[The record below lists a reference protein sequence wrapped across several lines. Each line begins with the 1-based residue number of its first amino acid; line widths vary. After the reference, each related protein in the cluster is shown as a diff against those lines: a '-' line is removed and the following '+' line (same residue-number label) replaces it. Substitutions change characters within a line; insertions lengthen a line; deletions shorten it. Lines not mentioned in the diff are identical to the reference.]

1 MRSFTVT
8 KPPDAA
14 AGRRGNPLSVNINTE
29 HQLPDNPRPVAII
42 GAGGIINDAHLPAYA
57 KAGFEVAAIYDPES
71 EKSKKLADK
80 FDIGTVCSSMDELKK
95 TAEDKGCIY
104 DTAVPPAAI
113 LSVIGQIPDGSG
125 VLIQKPMGSDLP
137 EARKILELCR
147 RKHFTAGMN
156 FQLRHA
162 PYVKAARQLIDSGV
176 IGDLHDIDVRMNV
189 YTPWHLWDFLYKLP
203 RVEIQVHSIHYID
216 MVRYFLG
223 NPNRVL
229 AKTTRHPNERELASS
244 RSSIILD
251 YGDLIRANINVN
263 HGHNFGLEKQESY
276 FKFEGTEGAI
286 MARVGV
292 MLNYPEGLPDK
303 FEYISL
309 KEDSGG
315 WKEIPLEGSW
325 FPDAFVGPMAGLM
338 CRMENPDYDFI
349 NSVEDAIH
357 TMEAVEECYQSSDG

>member
-1 MRSFTVT
+1 MSVT
-8 KPPDAA
+8 
-14 AGRRGNPLSVNINTE
+14 
-29 HQLPDNPRPVAII
+29 LPDTVSDTPPLDIDIQPLLPNTPRPIAII
-42 GAGGIINDAHLPAYA
+42 GAGGIVHDAHLPAYR
-57 KAGFEVAAIYDPES
+57 KAGFEVAAIYDLEA
-71 EKSKKLADK
+71 EKSRSLADQ
-80 FDIGTVCSSMDELKK
+80 FGIGTVCAGLDELIE
-95 TAEDKGCIY
+95 TARRKGCVY
-104 DTAVPPAAI
+104 DVALPPAAI
-113 LSVIGQIPDGSG
+113 LAVIGHIPDESG
-125 VLIQKPMGSDLP
+125 VLIQKPMGSDLS

-147 RKHFTAGMN
+147 KKRFTAGMN

-162 PYVKAARQLIDSGV
+162 PYVQAAKQIIDRGI
-176 IGDLHDIDVRMNV
+176 IGELHDVDVRMNV
-189 YTPWHLWDFLYKLP
+189 YTPWHLWDFLYTLP

-229 AKTTRHPNERELASS
+229 AKTTKHPNEKKLASS
-244 RSSIILD
+244 RSSIIMD

-286 MARVGV
+286 IARVGV

-309 KEDSGG
+309 KGDSKV
-315 WKEIPLEGSW
+315 WTEIPLEGSW

-338 CRMENPDYDFI
+338 CRMENPDYEFI
-349 NSVEDAIH
+349 NSVEDAVH
-357 TMEAVEECYQSSDG
+357 TMEAVEACYRSSAG